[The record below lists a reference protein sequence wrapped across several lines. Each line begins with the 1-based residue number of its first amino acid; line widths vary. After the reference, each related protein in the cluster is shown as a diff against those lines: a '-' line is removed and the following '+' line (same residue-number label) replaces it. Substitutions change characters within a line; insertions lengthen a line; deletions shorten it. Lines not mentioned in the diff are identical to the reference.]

1 MVQAVQGTVGSVA
14 VCRFEGRAMASP
26 LRLTV
31 CGPGPGRAA
40 WRRAAE
46 RAWTAV
52 QAEFEAAE
60 AEMSRFRPS
69 SDLTRLNEAA
79 GDGRAVHV
87 PRRLE
92 RAVVAADR
100 AHRVTAGR
108 FDPRVLRDLERLGY
122 QGAPLEAAAGR
133 SVGLDRVVQRVRPG
147 ELTVDAPIDLG
158 GIGKGLTLR
167 WAAAIVE
174 RHGVGGFLLEAGGDL
189 VAHAPGPEGG
199 PWLVG
204 VEDPA
209 GGPVPLAGIAVEHGA
224 LATSSVRLRSW
235 VSEGRHVHHL
245 VDPRTGEPADDGL
258 LAVTVH
264 GPDPAWAEV
273 WSKTLFIEGRERITS
288 VARSRGLAAWWVAN
302 DGTLEMTPAARERTA
317 WVHGEA

>member
-1 MVQAVQGTVGSVA
+1 MVQAAERAVGSDV
-14 VCRFEGRAMASP
+14 VRRFEGRAMASP

-31 CGPGPGRAA
+31 CEPISGRAA
-40 WRRAAE
+40 WRRSSE
-46 RAWTAV
+46 RAWAAV

-79 GDGRAVHV
+79 GRGRAVRV

-92 RAVVAADR
+92 RALVAADR
-100 AHRVTAGR
+100 ANRVTGGR

-122 QGAPLEAAAGR
+122 PGAPLETVAGP
-133 SVGLDRVVQRVRPG
+133 SAGPGRVVQRAGPG
-147 ELTVDAPIDLG
+147 ELTIDAPIDLG

-167 WAAAIVE
+167 WAAAIVD
-174 RHGVGGFLLEAGGDL
+174 RHGVGGYLLEAGGDL
-189 VAHAPGPEGG
+189 VARAPGPDGG

-209 GGPVPLAGIAVEHGA
+209 GGAEPLAGIAVEHGA

-235 VSEGRHVHHL
+235 VTDGRRVHHL
-245 VDPRTGEPADDGL
+245 VDPRTGEPADRGL
-258 LAVTVH
+258 RAVTVH

-273 WSKTLFIEGRERITS
+273 WSKTLFIEGRARITA
-288 VARSRGLAAWWVAN
+288 VARSRGLAAWWVAD
-302 DGTLEMTPAARERTA
+302 DGSLEMTPAARERTA
-317 WVHGEA
+317 WVEGEA